1 MDAIEQ
7 QRKRLLEDIQAL
19 PADVL
24 QEAVDFIARLRQ
36 KATAPE
42 IEQPVE
48 QPSEQAPL
56 SAYEI
61 FKDSGLIG
69 CIKDGPP
76 DLAANHRKYVAEY
89 LENKYDH
96 R

>member
-1 MDAIEQ
+1 MDATDQ

-36 KATAPE
+36 KAADSE
-42 IEQPVE
+42 AE

-56 SAYEI
+56 SAYET
-61 FKDSGLIG
+61 FKNSGLIG
-69 CIKDGPP
+69 CIKDGPL

-89 LENKYDH
+89 LEQKHDH
-96 R
+96 Q